1 MQHFWT
7 IFEREYFNIV
17 KKRAFWLTTL
27 LLPLG
32 MALVIGIQVISMM
45 SVSTTETMVWV
56 AGNGASPLRPNLVSG
71 EGIQYKFTN
80 MPLDSLKSIIELN
93 KSDIAIQFPD
103 SLLLTKKEI
112 SFPVYHATSSVSE
125 SVLRELKKQIKE
137 AIYAHKRDRLG
148 FTQTQLDKLK
158 FNLDANTQRVTKEGN
173 QQSSTAMAYGLGFM
187 MNILMY
193 MLVVMYGSIMMQSV
207 IEEKNNRIVEIIL
220 SSVEPFKLLMGKI
233 LAVALAGLTQF
244 LLWILLSGVVSVI
257 AGIFMGITLN
267 PDDLTATSVGSGI
280 NSAEQE
286 AMARELI
293 AGIRN
298 FNWSILWFFPIYFLG
313 GFLLMGS
320 LYAALGSAV
329 DNVQDGQ
336 QFAMPLTFISVLPM
350 LFISNIL
357 QNPNSGFAIFTSIFP
372 FFSPM
377 VMMARMSL
385 TEVPAYQIFLSIF
398 SLVACFVL
406 SVWVAGKIY
415 RTGILMYGKKPS
427 FKEMLRWLKY

>member
-7 IFEREYFNIV
+7 VFEREYFNIV

-32 MALVIGIQVISMM
+32 MILVIGIQVVSMM
-45 SVSTTETMVWV
+45 SVTTSDTTVWV
-56 AGNGASPLRPNLVSG
+56 SGNGSSPLQPNLVSG
-71 EGIQYKFTN
+71 DGIRYKFTN
-80 MPLDSLKSIIELN
+80 LPIDSLKAMIEVN

-112 SFPVYHATSSVSE
+112 SFPVYHGTGSVSE
-125 SVLRELKKQIKE
+125 SVLRELKKQMKE
-137 AIYAHKRDRLG
+137 AIYAYKRDRLG
-148 FTQTQLDKLK
+148 FSQEQLNELK

-173 QQSSTAMAYGLGFM
+173 QQSSTAMAYGLGFL

-220 SSVEPFKLLMGKI
+220 SSIEPFKLLMGKI

-244 LLWILLSGVVSVI
+244 VLWILLSGIVTIIS
-257 AGIFMGITLN
+257 GIVLGITVN
-267 PDDLTATSVGSGI
+267 PEEIVVQTQSTGM
-280 NSAEQE
+280 NTAEQE
-286 AMARELI
+286 AMARELA
-293 AGIRN
+293 AGLQN
-298 FNWSILWFFPIYFLG
+298 FNWNILWLFPVYFLG

-357 QNPNSGFAIFTSIFP
+357 QNPNSAFAVFASIFP

-377 VMMARMSL
+377 VMMARLSL
-385 TEVPAYQIFLSIF
+385 TDVPLYQIVVSVL
-398 SLVACFVL
+398 SLVFSFVL

-415 RTGILMYGKKPS
+415 RTGILMYGKKAS
-427 FKEMLRWLKY
+427 LREMIRWIRY